1 MEHVHVR
8 DNFWEPVL
16 SSHYMCHWDQ
26 TQVTRLESKHL
37 YSPSP
42 LTGPHN
48 FCISILFGLLVL
60 SCGFSDVSPCSGSTS
75 SFNSFAQIEAS
86 WPCHQII
93 HFSCI
98 TLCVRFY
105 LKCIIFLCLTCS
117 HDSVAWICKMPFI
130 LFICIYPASNML
142 YNMEYSFN
150 VVSIEGR
157 RERGRQEGRENI
169 LKIWISEWIMKVTI
183 FQKELSYSFIA
194 TMKHHDQGNL

>member
-1 MEHVHVR
+1 MHLRVSV
-8 DNFWEPVL
+8 
-16 SSHYMCHWDQ
+16 YMLWSMCVSETTFGNQFFLFIILCHWDQ

-60 SCGFSDVSPCSGSTS
+60 SCGFSDVSPCSDSTS

-93 HFSCI
+93 HSSCI
-98 TLCVRFY
+98 TLCVHIY

-117 HDSVAWICKMPFI
+117 HDSA
-130 LFICIYPASNML
+130 A
-142 YNMEYSFN
+142 
-150 VVSIEGR
+150 
-157 RERGRQEGRENI
+157 
-169 LKIWISEWIMKVTI
+169 
-183 FQKELSYSFIA
+183 
-194 TMKHHDQGNL
+194 